1 MQEFWIQILQSF
13 LIAGIWI
20 ALATLLAEKLG
31 SKAGGAIANLPSTI
45 LISLVY
51 VSIVRTPEYAAEAAL
66 AAPLGMAINTV
77 FLFTYILMLRYH
89 LVVAAMS
96 ALSVW
101 FLLAWIVSQ
110 SAQIT
115 ILYSLGL
122 YFVATL
128 ITFYLLEYVFSVKSV
143 GKQKRPFKWWIV
155 AVRTIFAGSVVGTTV
170 AISTFANS
178 FWTGIFSTFP
188 AVMLSSMTIL
198 TISQGPKFAQAVG
211 KTMILAS
218 INIVIYAI
226 LVHLFYATIGVLWGT
241 LLAFVGAALFIWFI
255 KPLLVRMK

>member
-1 MQEFWIQILQSF
+1 MGQFWIQILQSF

-20 ALATLLAEKLG
+20 AIATLLAEKLG

-45 LISLVY
+45 LVSLVY
-51 VSIVRTPEYAAEAAL
+51 VSVVRTPQYAAEAAL

-77 FLFTYILMLRYH
+77 FLFLFIIMLRFH
-89 LVVAAMS
+89 MIVAAVS
-96 ALSVW
+96 SLSIW
-101 FLLAWIVSQ
+101 LLLAWIVSQ
-110 SAQIT
+110 SPYIT

-122 YFVATL
+122 YFIATVV
-128 ITFYLLEYVFSVKSV
+128 TFYLLEYVIKIRSV
-143 GKQKRPFKWWIV
+143 GRQKKPFKWWILV
-155 AVRTIFAGSVVGTTV
+155 VRTIFAGSVVGTTV

-198 TISQGPKFAQAVG
+198 TLSQGPKFAQAVG

-226 LVHLFYATIGVLWGT
+226 LVHLFYTTIGVLWGT
-241 LLAFVGAALFIWFI
+241 ILAFLAAALFIWFI
-255 KPLLVRMK
+255 KPLLVKMK